1 MYDGCDK
8 KGDVHPGG
16 ATDDEI
22 RRLAGADVVLATYDT
37 LTRELASMNR
47 TFDSHLERRQKLGL
61 RTSNVGDEPRPSP
74 LKFLSF
80 WRVILDEVQK
90 APAGRKAGKV
100 VRLLDAAH
108 RWAVSGTPM
117 DHGRADDLAQLLD
130 FAIGHHSDAAA
141 AWNAAAA
148 ARAEPARLAAWER
161 EWGGR
166 YAAAAEA
173 PEPAAAAD
181 VDDDDA
187 PLSDS
192 WSCVGRD
199 GGEEGALAPR
209 GSVPPDAV
217 GAQADEAA
225 RHDAR
230 TPPRRQR
237 AAADPPA
244 ALPAADVR
252 GARGAVPVAHPA
264 AVGARRRGGALAA
277 GADPPPR
284 VCAAVPNAA

>member
-1 MYDGCDK
+1 MELTTASTCRSGAAAELRSLRLPAGLTLLDCEASPAGGGILADQQGGQDGDVRRAAVAAAARPRLHAGRAARKSKSPQPCGATLICCTSAILKQWARELEERAPALKDRVVVYDGCDK

-22 RRLAGADVVLATYDT
+22 RRLAAADVVLATYDT

-117 DHGRADDLAQLLD
+117 DHGRADDLAQL
-130 FAIGHHSDAAA
+130 ST
-141 AWNAAAA
+141 
-148 ARAEPARLAAWER
+148 R
-161 EWGGR
+161 
-166 YAAAAEA
+166 
-173 PEPAAAAD
+173 
-181 VDDDDA
+181 
-187 PLSDS
+187 
-192 WSCVGRD
+192 
-199 GGEEGALAPR
+199 
-209 GSVPPDAV
+209 
-217 GAQADEAA
+217 
-225 RHDAR
+225 
-230 TPPRRQR
+230 
-237 AAADPPA
+237 
-244 ALPAADVR
+244 
-252 GARGAVPVAHPA
+252 
-264 AVGARRRGGALAA
+264 
-277 GADPPPR
+277 
-284 VCAAVPNAA
+284 